1 MKKQYTTPELKVVN
15 VKSFAMISA
24 SAGFGDGNTDT
35 MHAKWRDGFDD
46 EEDDLGDE

>member
-15 VKSFAMISA
+15 VDTSA
-24 SAGFGDGNTDT
+24 ITCVSFGDGTTDT
-35 MHAKWRDGFDD
+35 MYGKQCDGFDD